1 MLTIKICVSSHVMFP
16 VKFAFLLHEK
26 KKKGTEKSLAVV
38 RTSLLSWKY
47 HFKSLTT

>member
-1 MLTIKICVSSHVMFP
+1 MFP

-26 KKKGTEKSLAVV
+26 KGTERNPAAIRISLI
-38 RTSLLSWKY
+38 SWKY